1 MLLRRVTEHLKTQ
14 HWTAVAID
22 FVIVVVG
29 VFLGIQV
36 SNWNGARQE
45 NRRAHQALLDLRD
58 EFTGLD
64 TAAAGLADFY
74 AGALGNQAILLR
86 SIKLGRFDPA
96 QQQALKNAVAL
107 GLVYGDPPPPS
118 GTFRDLLSS
127 GSLGLVRNKA
137 LRLKLIEY
145 DQSLEI
151 INHSDTNIQVGLS
164 NFYPAY
170 TRHMT
175 LRSDGKMPNFKDSNL
190 FVDFDFTNVDVNF
203 DAIRRDKDF
212 RVAAEQAYLAQQYR
226 LINIRLGQSKIATI
240 RKLIAK
246 DLQARP

>member
-1 MLLRRVTEHLKTQ
+1 MLLRRVIEHMKTQ

-36 SNWNGARQE
+36 SNWNQARQE
-45 NRRAHQALLDLRD
+45 DHRAYQALMDLHD
-58 EFTGLD
+58 EFAGIDKT
-64 TAAAGLADFY
+64 AAGLADFY

-96 QQQALKNAVAL
+96 DHKAIKDAVAL
-107 GLVYGDPPPPS
+107 GLVYGDPPSPS

-127 GSLGLVRNKA
+127 GSLGLIRDKA

-151 INHSDTNIQVGLS
+151 INNSDTNIQIGLS

-170 TRHMT
+170 VRHMSIRGGPT
-175 LRSDGKMPNFKDSNL
+175 LPNFKDNSL
-190 FVDFDFTNVDVNF
+190 FVENTFTSVDVDFD
-203 DAIRRDKDF
+203 AILNDNDF
-212 RVAAEQAYLAQQYR
+212 HVAADQAFLAQQYR

-246 DLQARP
+246 DLEAGR